1 MNRPLSAAEAQAASD
16 KLYRPSFSERLKTR
30 LARLARWE
38 FWPAW
43 AFYPPIVAY
52 IAWRALRSPYRLA
65 FTAANPGIIASGV
78 VGETKHEALEPLQCN
93 APEYVGR
100 FERLGHADP
109 IPDRMARVRAFVM
122 EVGGFPVVCKPDIGQ
137 RGRGVAVIHTE
148 EEARRYLDGAY
159 DDVILQRYVS
169 GAEFG
174 VFVYRDPNTDKVE
187 LLSIV
192 RKCFPKVAGDGV
204 RTLAALIRDDERAR
218 LIAPGLWQRFAGRL
232 HEVPTLDENIQL
244 VEIGAHSRGSL
255 FLDGNDLASEP
266 LRQTMSRILDAVPGY
281 NFGRID
287 LRCPSEAALREGSGI
302 QVMEMNGVTAE
313 SAHIYHPGSSLFVA
327 WRTMIHQWRLAF
339 EIGEA
344 NARNGAPVTSA
355 MALFRLWRADIE
367 RGKRWF

>member
-1 MNRPLSAAEAQAASD
+1 MNQRLSAAEVDAASD
-16 KLYRPSFSERLKTR
+16 KLYRPSFSERFRTR

-43 AFYPPIVAY
+43 AFYPPIVGY
-52 IAWRALRSPYRLA
+52 IAWRTLRSPYRLA

-78 VGETKHEALEPLQCN
+78 VGETKHEALEPLQTN
-93 APEYVGR
+93 APQYVGR
-100 FERLGHADP
+100 FERLSHAESFTA
-109 IPDRMARVRAFVM
+109 RMARVRAFVI
-122 EVGGFPVVCKPDIGQ
+122 EGGGYPVVCKPDIGQ
-137 RGRGVAVIHTE
+137 RGRGVAVIHSE
-148 EEARRYLDGAY
+148 EEARHYLEGAS

-174 VFVYRDPNTDKVE
+174 VFVYRDPKTSKVE

-192 RKCFPKVAGDGV
+192 RKCFPSVTGDGV

-218 LIAPGLWQRFAGRL
+218 LIAPGLWQRFAARL
-232 HEVPTLDENIQL
+232 HEVPGVDQKIQL

-255 FLDGNDLASEP
+255 FLDGNDLATEP
-266 LRQTMSRILDAVPGY
+266 LRLTMSKILDAVPGY
-281 NFGRID
+281 QFGRID
-287 LRCPSEAALREGSGI
+287 LRCPDEAALRSGLGI

-313 SAHIYHPGSSLFVA
+313 SAHIYHPGSSLLLA
-327 WRTMIHQWRLAF
+327 WRTMIGQWRLAF

-344 NARNGAPVTSA
+344 NAANGAPVTSA
-355 MALFRLWRADIE
+355 LALFRLWRADVE